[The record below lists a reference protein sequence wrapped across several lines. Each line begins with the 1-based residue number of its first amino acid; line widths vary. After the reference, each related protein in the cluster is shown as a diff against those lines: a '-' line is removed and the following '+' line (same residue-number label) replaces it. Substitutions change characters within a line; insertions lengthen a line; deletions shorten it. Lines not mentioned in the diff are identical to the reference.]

1 MKKLIITESELEQ
14 FVKNFLTEENL
25 GEDEGKSYR
34 KKMRKDDGGGNQS
47 SNDSFSNLI
56 DHFITIRY
64 QEIISEIKTAIES
77 GDIDSLEMIY
87 DEKIFNLT
95 KNLHKVP
102 QSSKIVTKF
111 NQLEDVLVDYIEL
124 YKEHRK
130 IKEELDRTLENLND
144 FL

>member
-1 MKKLIITESELEQ
+1 MKKLVITESDLER
-14 FVKNFLTEENL
+14 FVKNFLTEEQL
-25 GEDEGKSYR
+25 ELDFP
-34 KKMRKDDGGGNQS
+34 KDS
-47 SNDSFSNLI
+47 L
-56 DHFITIRY
+56 TEMMEEKY
-64 QEIISEIKTAIES
+64 QEIVSEIKTAIES

-111 NQLEDVLVDYIEL
+111 HQLEDALIDYTEL

-130 IKEELDRTLENLND
+130 IKEELDSTLENLND
-144 FL
+144 LL

>member
-14 FVKNFLTEENL
+14 FVKNFLTEEDL

-34 KKMRKDDGGGNQS
+34 EKMRKKVGGSNQS
-47 SNDSFSNLI
+47 GNDSFSNLI

-64 QEIISEIKTAIES
+64 QEIISEIKTVIES

-102 QSSKIVTKF
+102 QNSKIVTKF

>member
-14 FVKNFLTEENL
+14 FVKNFLTEEDL
-25 GEDEGKSYR
+25 GEDKGKSYR
-34 KKMRKDDGGGNQS
+34 EKMRKKVGESNQS
-47 SNDSFSNLI
+47 GNDSFSNLI

-102 QSSKIVTKF
+102 KSSKIVTKF

-144 FL
+144 LL